1 MSKAYLSVGDNTPRL
16 LTKQKI
22 YYMALSFKKQF
33 SIKDEN
39 VDFVDIPVD
48 SKDLEAFICP
58 FLIESN
64 KTDKIVLKVSK
75 RLRNFLTE
83 LNRTYIKTN
92 DFKNG
97 IPFLDHLHEPN
108 EYHLGYSDSNKGK
121 AVSNSK
127 AQQIFHFLRNNKF
140 ARQGVSITN
149 EAHNVL
155 LLVDGIGQDIMSDI
169 IANVCRDIFSD
180 FTASIS
186 NKYSLQT
193 SSKEIEFYNDITK
206 KWERK
211 KIDLPKYT
219 KHIILIPNKL
229 VSGSRAYSNLYNW
242 YVSSNYISK
251 EILNQKTPPKGTVF
265 QMKDGTRKAII
276 KEIYKQYRKPKKDLI
291 DFVLKYPN
299 SLDEFIVYAK
309 THYPELKIDHLKK

>member
-1 MSKAYLSVGDNTPRL
+1 
-16 LTKQKI
+16 
-22 YYMALSFKKQF
+22 MALSFKKQF
-33 SIKDEN
+33 SIKDPN
-39 VDFVDIPVD
+39 VEFVDIPVD

-64 KTDKIVLKVSK
+64 KTDKVVSKVSK

-83 LNRTYIKTN
+83 LNTTYIKPN

-97 IPFLDHLHEPN
+97 IPFIDHLHEPN

-127 AQQIFHFLRNNKF
+127 AQQIFQFLRNNKF

-169 IANVCRDIFSD
+169 IANVCRDIFAD
-180 FTASIS
+180 FTVTIC
-186 NKYSLQT
+186 NKYSVKSINT
-193 SSKEIEFYNDITK
+193 EIEYYNDTTK
-206 KWERK
+206 KWQRK
-211 KIDLPKYT
+211 KIDLPVYT
-219 KHIILIPNKL
+219 KHIILIPHKL
-229 VSGSRAYSNLYNW
+229 VSGGRAYSNLYNW

-251 EILNQKTPPKGTVF
+251 EILNQKKPPKGTVS

-299 SLDEFIVYAK
+299 SLDEFIAYAK